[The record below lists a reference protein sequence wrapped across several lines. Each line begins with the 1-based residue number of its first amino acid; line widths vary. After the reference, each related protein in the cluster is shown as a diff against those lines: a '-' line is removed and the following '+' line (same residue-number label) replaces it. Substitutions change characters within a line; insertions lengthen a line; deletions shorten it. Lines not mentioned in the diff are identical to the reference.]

1 MSELIVEDLHVSVE
15 GKEILKG
22 VNLKIKQG
30 EIHALMGPNGSGKS
44 TLSFAIMGHPNYEI
58 SKGRVLIDDKNVLD
72 MEVNER
78 AKAGL
83 FLSFQYPSEIP
94 GVSLA
99 NFMRTAYSAVKLDKS
114 DKKIKI
120 MEFMK
125 ILYEKMDLLKMD
137 KEFAKRHLNVGFSG
151 GEKKRTEI
159 LQMAMLEPRFAI
171 LDETDSGLDV
181 DALRIVASGIKKL
194 VGPELGVLIITHY
207 QRILHHVQPD
217 HVHILID
224 GQIVKSGDYSLAK
237 EIEDSGYDNIKVA

>member
-114 DKKIKI
+114 DKK
-120 MEFMK
+120 
-125 ILYEKMDLLKMD
+125 LK
-137 KEFAKRHLNVGFSG
+137 
-151 GEKKRTEI
+151 
-159 LQMAMLEPRFAI
+159 
-171 LDETDSGLDV
+171 
-181 DALRIVASGIKKL
+181 
-194 VGPELGVLIITHY
+194 
-207 QRILHHVQPD
+207 
-217 HVHILID
+217 
-224 GQIVKSGDYSLAK
+224 
-237 EIEDSGYDNIKVA
+237 